1 MHTQS
6 PFQVREPCLCQTHVY
21 VYTYTHAHNHSQDA
35 LACHEGVLL
44 CCTALKAHL
53 DLHDVI
59 PHALE
64 KGRQRDRHRQQEQQV
79 WRGSKTGA
87 QRPAQRTTKEQQEG
101 LQGQQQSGL
110 QRTPKEKQEGLQG
123 QQQSGPQRTPKEQQE
138 GLQEQQQSGQ
148 QEAGQQAGERE
159 GYQLVLTGKCCD
171 CS

>member
-1 MHTQS
+1 
-6 PFQVREPCLCQTHVY
+6 
-21 VYTYTHAHNHSQDA
+21 
-35 LACHEGVLL
+35 
-44 CCTALKAHL
+44 L

-101 LQGQQQSGL
+101 LQGQQQSG
-110 QRTPKEKQEGLQG
+110 
-123 QQQSGPQRTPKEQQE
+123 PQRTPKEQQE